1 VKLPFDQY
9 TLAPLFR
16 KIQKDLANIA
26 DITSNEFDGAG
37 ISLVW
42 RLTDPLLSRA
52 VTGPG
57 PPHVDADGPGPL
69 SCNPLKNQC
78 ISRRGNIFAFPNPDT
93 QFSFLG
99 SPFLVRSVSHNIYGT
114 RKWIMNLA
122 CKG

>member
-57 PPHVDADGPGPL
+57 PPYVDADGPGPL
-69 SCNPLKNQC
+69 SCNPLKKQC
-78 ISRRGNIFAFPNPDT
+78 ISRRRNFLRFRVRIHSSH
-93 QFSFLG
+93 FSARHFWCGLSHIISTERESG
-99 SPFLVRSVSHNIYGT
+99 S
-114 RKWIMNLA
+114 
-122 CKG
+122 

>member
-1 VKLPFDQY
+1 MKLPFDQY

-78 ISRRGNIFAFPNPDT
+78 ISRRGGLHISEPDNRVLI
-93 QFSFLG
+93 SG
-99 SPFLVRSVSHNIYGT
+99 
-114 RKWIMNLA
+114 LA
-122 CKG
+122 ISCVICPT